1 MQPDETSSGGVEEV
15 QTSSANLDPITS
27 EGAIDMAV
35 NLAKSPAKT
44 QEPITSSSAVP
55 LVTEEVYSFRLVYPS
70 LLAHT
75 DAISVCRVVT
85 SRAC

>member
-1 MQPDETSSGGVEEV
+1 M
-15 QTSSANLDPITS
+15 SSANLDPTIHES
-27 EGAIDMAV
+27 AV
-35 NLAKSPAKT
+35 DTVASLAKSPEKT